1 MVRQTNYTQN
11 KHATQAQG
19 RIHLASL
26 YTYPT
31 VLFITFCLKSG
42 GHFFTSLRISNSV
55 VGEQFVTSINNI
67 KVWQAGPYC
76 LGSLDIYGIYQYKQ
90 CYLCVGVNVDRQ
102 DQSSKSVGQSVLL
115 FPLLSVFGTFGI
127 FEAQINLVLVRDSSH
142 FFYLS
147 QNGVSSLRSLT
158 QFCSDQSWFEIT
170 RKWRVSVC

>member
-11 KHATQAQG
+11 KLATQAQG

-90 CYLCVGVNVDRQ
+90 CYLCMGVNVHRQ
-102 DQSSKSVGQSVLL
+102 DQSSKSVCQSVLL

-127 FEAQINLVLVRDSSH
+127 FEAQINLVLVRDSFH
-142 FFYLS
+142 F
-147 QNGVSSLRSLT
+147 
-158 QFCSDQSWFEIT
+158 WIFEHRQLKGFNFT
-170 RKWRVSVC
+170 NTLNSTYMKNYWQC